1 MIKLGELY
9 KDRVTGFEGV
19 AISKTE
25 YLNGCVSI
33 LLQPKSLN
41 KEGKPT
47 ESEYF
52 DIQRLIDRSGVDVGG
67 PGPIPPIRPA
77 N

>member
-1 MIKLGELY
+1 MIKLGEGY
-9 KDRVTGFEGV
+9 KDRITGFEGV

-33 LLQPKSLN
+33 LLQPQGLD

-52 DIQRLIDRSGVDVGG
+52 DIQRLIDDSKVDVGG
-67 PGPIPPIRPA
+67 PGPTPPIRPA